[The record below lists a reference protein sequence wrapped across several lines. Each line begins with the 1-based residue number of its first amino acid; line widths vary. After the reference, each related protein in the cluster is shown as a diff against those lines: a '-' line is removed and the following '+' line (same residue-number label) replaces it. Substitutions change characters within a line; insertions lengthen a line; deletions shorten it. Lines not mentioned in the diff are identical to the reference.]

1 MVFRGEDCVSLGWCF
16 WHKAC
21 YGCLF
26 CGSKIVARGTTIKEL
41 FEEDGTGEDEKAKE
55 VDTVPMCI
63 NCLVD
68 VQDQQGTEGK
78 QVNEAK
84 VVKKALRKVER
95 AEGGTGLARGR
106 WEELRKG
113 YNEKKIHLHRRV
125 NGDGARSDLDEGGD
139 QGNNGQS
146 TIYVSLSDPLGETS
160 FQPSPT
166 KGIPSFLQ
174 PSPASPVQFSHQV
187 PVQQHQESQI
197 RRHNVRSYSS
207 RASNNSHAST
217 VRLED
222 QLSSTSDGNKPQS
235 HHSQVSEVPSLR
247 NTLPTGSQRRF
258 IHRGASFVSEQPLTL
273 PSSLI
278 HKAVAPEDSM
288 SNHSTTF
295 SAYGTPPEYPSPP
308 VSSSGRHSRSSG
320 GDDPFT
326 PNSTSFNS
334 RMNRTTSYNLSPT
347 TSHTGGGSTR
357 QYSSNSSLRSK
368 PSGRPEAPTM
378 SMHVHRIDPRMSS
391 EYLQHQQQQA
401 YQSKSSPHL
410 KPSTL
415 SITPIT
421 PPAPVALSGNNTPA
435 TLDDDPRQGFLRR
448 TASGRRRRLPRDDDK
463 EEETLMAKIA
473 IRKNSL
479 ATAAAGKAEPST
491 GRVQTPEMVATT
503 TRGHRERGQTLPAG
517 VLEAVEGTTRARDK
531 KKGGSGGSGGS
542 GNGNGGSSS
551 KRRSVQAELRR
562 FFGR

>member
-26 CGSKIVARGTTIKEL
+26 CGCKIVVRGVGLKEL
-41 FEEDGTGEDEKAKE
+41 FEGSGGDEEERAKE

-68 VQDQQGTEGK
+68 MQDQ
-78 QVNEAK
+78 
-84 VVKKALRKVER
+84 VVKRALRKVER
-95 AEGGTGLARGR
+95 NEGGLARGR
-106 WEELRKG
+106 WEELRRG
-113 YNEKKIHLHRRV
+113 YNEKRIHLHRRV
-125 NGDGARSDLDEGGD
+125 NGDGARSDFEEGGD
-139 QGNNGQS
+139 QGVGGEGV
-146 TIYVSLSDPLGETS
+146 IYVSLSDPLGEMS
-160 FQPSPT
+160 FRPSPT

-174 PSPASPVQFSHQV
+174 PLGASSVQSSHQV
-187 PVQQHQESQI
+187 SVQKQQESQI

-222 QLSSTSDGNKPQS
+222 KYSSASDGNKTQS
-235 HHSQVSEVPSLR
+235 HHSQISEVLSLR
-247 NTLPTGSQRRF
+247 HTPPTGSQRRF
-258 IHRGASFVSEQPLTL
+258 LHRGTSFVSEQPLTL

-278 HKAVAPEDSM
+278 QKAVGAEDSL
-288 SNHSTTF
+288 SNNSTTF

-320 GDDPFT
+320 ADDPFT
-326 PNSTSFNS
+326 TTSS
-334 RMNRTTSYNLSPT
+334 DPRLNRATSYNLSPT

-357 QYSSNSSLRSK
+357 QYSSNDSLRSK
-368 PSGRPEAPTM
+368 AGNQGPRVEGSTM
-378 SMHVHRIDPRMSS
+378 SMHIHRMDPKLSS
-391 EYLQHQQQQA
+391 DFLQQA
-401 YQSKSSPHL
+401 YQSKSSPQL
-410 KPSTL
+410 TPSTL

-421 PPAPVALSGNNTPA
+421 PPAAVAFPFVGSTSSAITSDNNA
-435 TLDDDPRQGFLRR
+435 REGFLRR
-448 TASGRRRRLPRDDDK
+448 TASGKRRKFPRGDDDR

-479 ATAAAGKAEPST
+479 ATAAAGGAGGSAVKAEPST

-503 TRGHRERGQTLPAG
+503 TRGHRERGQTIPAG
-517 VLEAVEGTTRARDK
+517 VLGDSVEGVRGRDK

-542 GNGNGGSSS
+542 GSGNGNGASS